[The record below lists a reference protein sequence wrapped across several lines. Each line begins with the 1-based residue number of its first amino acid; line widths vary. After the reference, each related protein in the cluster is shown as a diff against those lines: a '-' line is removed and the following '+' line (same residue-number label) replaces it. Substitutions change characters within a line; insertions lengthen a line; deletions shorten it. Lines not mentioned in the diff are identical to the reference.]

1 MHIAC
6 APDVVL
12 LDRCG
17 ELVGSS
23 MVILLDIYGRC
34 LAWLFLGFGSLQQ
47 ASTCF
52 TWKANMLDVHL
63 TQEIIQQ
70 VTASYLPSYAGR
82 GNKTYSHETEQA
94 ANVLHEQSPPANAYL
109 TVP

>member
-1 MHIAC
+1 MSPQKGMHIAC

-12 LDRCG
+12 VDRCG

-23 MVILLDIYGRC
+23 MIILLDIYGRC

-70 VTASYLPSYAGR
+70 VTCQAMQAEATKRTPMR
-82 GNKTYSHETEQA
+82 QNKQQICCMKRARQQMHI
-94 ANVLHEQSPPANAYL
+94 
-109 TVP
+109 